1 MPVLFLIVLVDLI
14 GFGVIIPLLPFYA
27 EQFRASPDVVTLVM
41 AAYSLAQLFAAPL
54 WGRLSDRIG
63 RRPVLMISMAGAA
76 ASYVWMGFAH
86 DLWVL
91 FAARAVCGAMAGN
104 ISAAFAYVADVT
116 TPENRARGMG
126 LIGAAYGLGF
136 IAGPALGGILAGA
149 DPAQADY
156 QTPAF
161 AAAALSFAALV
172 LAALLLKE
180 SLSAELRAAA
190 AGRRSQPIHRII
202 GDVLA
207 NPRLAFWIALSF
219 LVTFVIA
226 GMETTFAMWS
236 ERSFGWGPQQNGY
249 LLAFLGL
256 LSAAVQG
263 GMVGPLSRR
272 LGSHHLV
279 IQGAVILGIAFL
291 CLPFSQHLG
300 FLLVV
305 TAGLAYGFSVVT
317 PALNSLI
324 SLEVAASHQGSVMG
338 LSRSAAIL
346 ARVVGPAFAG
356 VLFAA
361 MGRDAP
367 YFASAAVMLVVL
379 LLALRPPA
387 AKPRPA
393 DE

>member
-27 EQFRASPDVVTLVM
+27 EQFRASPAVVTLVM
-41 AAYSLAQLFAAPL
+41 AVYSLAQLFAAPL
-54 WGRLSDRIG
+54 WGRLSDRVG
-63 RRPVLMISMAGAA
+63 RRPVLMVSMAGAA
-76 ASYVWMGFAH
+76 LSYLVLGFAH

-91 FAARAVCGAMAGN
+91 FAARAFCGAMAGN

-126 LIGAAYGLGF
+126 MIGAAYGLGF

-149 DPAQADY
+149 DPAHADY
-156 QTPAF
+156 QTPAWV
-161 AAAALSFAALV
+161 AGALSLAALV

-180 SLSAELRAAA
+180 SLSAEMRAAA
-190 AGRRSQPIHRII
+190 AGRRRQPMHRIV
-202 GDVLA
+202 GEVLA
-207 NPRLAFWIALSF
+207 NPRLAFWIVLSF
-219 LVTFVIA
+219 LVTFVMA

-256 LSAAVQG
+256 LSAAIQG
-263 GMVGPLSRR
+263 GLIGPLSRHI
-272 LGSHHLV
+272 GSHRLV
-279 IQGAVILGIAFL
+279 IQGAAVLGLAFL
-291 CLPFSQHLG
+291 CLPFSRHLG
-300 FLLVV
+300 VLLVV

-324 SLEVAASHQGSVMG
+324 SLEIAAGHQGSVLG

-346 ARVVGPAFAG
+346 ARVVGPAGAG

-361 MGRDAP
+361 LGRDAP
-367 YFASAAVMLVVL
+367 YFAAAALMALVF

-387 AKPRPA
+387 ATPRPA

>member
-1 MPVLFLIVLVDLI
+1 MPVLFIIVLIDLV

-41 AAYSLAQLFAAPL
+41 AIYSLAQLFAAPL

-76 ASYVWMGFAH
+76 LSYVWLGFAH

-91 FAARAVCGAMAGN
+91 FAARAFCGAMAGN

-126 LIGAAYGLGF
+126 MIGAAYGLGF
-136 IAGPALGGILAGA
+136 IAGPALGGILAGT
-149 DPAQADY
+149 DPVHADY

-161 AAAALSFAALV
+161 AAAALSFVALV
-172 LAALLLKE
+172 MAAIWLKE
-180 SLSAELRAAA
+180 SLSAELRVAATA
-190 AGRRSQPIHRII
+190 RKRQPLYRVIR
-202 GDVLA
+202 DAMA
-207 NPRLAFWIALSF
+207 NPRLAMWIGLSF

-236 ERSFGWGPQQNGY
+236 ERGFGWGPQQTGY

-263 GMVGPLSRR
+263 GLVGLLSKHLGAHRMVI
-272 LGSHHLV
+272 H
-279 IQGAVILGIAFL
+279 GAAILGLAFL
-291 CLPFSQHLG
+291 CLPFSRNLG
-300 FLLVV
+300 TLLVV
-305 TAGLAYGFSVVT
+305 TAGLAYGFSVLT
-317 PALNSLI
+317 PTLNSLI
-324 SLEVAASHQGSVMG
+324 SLEVGAGHQGSILG
-338 LSRSAAIL
+338 LSRSASIL
-346 ARVVGPAFAG
+346 ARVVGPACAG
-356 VLFAA
+356 LLFATL
-361 MGRDAP
+361 GRNAP
-367 YFASAAVMLVVL
+367 YFAAAAIMLAVF

-393 DE
+393 GE